1 MNVKTFIDRP
11 ILSGVISVL
20 MVLVGVIGLSQLA
33 LEQFPEI
40 APPTVRIMAS
50 YTGANAETVQKSVVV
65 PLEEAINGVEGMMYM
80 TSNASNNGS
89 GSIGIFF
96 RQGTDPDMA
105 MVNVQNRAA
114 TVQGRL
120 PSDVVK
126 SGLTVRKRQTS
137 NIKQIAIYS
146 PDSTFDR
153 AFLANYTKINIEPRL
168 SRIPGVG
175 EVNVMGADYS
185 MRIWLDP
192 LKMARYNLTPS
203 DITQVLNEQNVEVAT
218 GTLGAESSNTFQY
231 VLKYRG
237 RYEDEQ
243 GYENLVIRS
252 LPNGD
257 VLRIKDIAK
266 VELGSQN
273 YNIIAETN
281 GSPGVNVS
289 INQVAGS
296 NANEIIKQIDR
307 EIEEIR
313 GSLPPGIVIED
324 LESKKDFL
332 DASITSVVETL
343 LEALALVIL
352 VVFLFLQSWRA
363 TIIPAVAIMV
373 SLVATLAVI
382 YAIGFSLN
390 MLTLFAL
397 VLVIGTVVDD
407 AIVVVEAVQAKLD
420 ATHRDRSRGSSD
432 EQPTGPVPMSRQSTI
447 EAMHDI
453 TSALVTTTLV
463 FMAVFVPVC
472 FIGGVTGTFYTQ
484 FGLTMAIAVGISLF
498 NALTLSP
505 ALSALIMRPNNVS
518 NGLNGYD
525 GADAHSTH
533 SFLRLFNAG
542 FNALLER
549 YKRAVTAIIP
559 KKWLAAALVVIA
571 IVGLGW
577 MMRTTKTGLVPNEDM
592 GTVFINVQA
601 SPGSSLQQTYHIL
614 KEVEARIKDLPQLRI
629 YSLIAGNSNNFEQ
642 SSSNGN
648 FTLKLKKWG
657 ERKGK
662 GDDVQS
668 VVDEIYRRTADIAN
682 AKIQVN
688 TQNML
693 PGFGRINGFE
703 LHVQDKHGGTIQ
715 ELLDQ
720 TNRLIAALNER
731 PEISRAFTNFSLKYP
746 QYRVEVDAALC
757 KRRGVS
763 PSDVLAALSGYVGGS
778 YASNFVRFTKLY
790 RVMVQASPEY
800 RLDTESLNNIFVR
813 SSSGEMSPIGQY
825 ITLTRIYGSETL
837 ARFNLFPSI
846 QCGGTTA
853 EGYSSGQAIDAIR
866 ETAAEV
872 LPEGYGYEF
881 GGMSREEASA
891 QNTTAL
897 VFVICIVFI
906 YLILCA
912 LYESL
917 FIPMAVILSVP
928 FGLAGS
934 FIFAHLWGL
943 ENNIYM
949 QTGLIMLIGLLSKTA
964 ILLTEYASTRR
975 RQGMGIVE
983 AALDAAAVRLRP
995 ILMTSLTM
1003 IFGLL
1008 PLALATGVGA
1018 NGNRSLGVGTI
1029 GGMLIG
1035 TIALLFIVPCLFVI
1049 FQVIEEKVFGRKAN
1063 NV

>member
-1 MNVKTFIDRP
+1 MNVRTFIDRP

-20 MVLVGVIGLSQLA
+20 MVLVGIIGLSKLA

-80 TSNASNNGS
+80 TSSASNNGTA
-89 GSIGIFF
+89 SIGIFF
-96 RQGTDPDMA
+96 RQGTDPNMA

-137 NIKQIAIYS
+137 NIKQIAVYS

-192 LKMARYNLTPS
+192 LKMAQYRLTPA
-203 DITQVLNEQNVEVAT
+203 DITQVLNEQNIEVAT
-218 GTLGAESSNTFQY
+218 GTLGAESDNTFQY

-237 RYEDEQ
+237 RYEEEQ
-243 GYENLVIRS
+243 EYANLVIRS

-257 VLRIKDIAK
+257 VLRIGDIAR

-281 GSPGVNVS
+281 GKPGVNIS

-296 NANEIIKQIDR
+296 NANEIIKQIDA
-307 EIEEIR
+307 EVEEIR
-313 GSLPPGIVIED
+313 HSLPPGIVIED

-332 DASITSVVETL
+332 DASIASVVETL
-343 LEALALVIL
+343 LEALLLVIL
-352 VVFLFLQSWRA
+352 VVWLFLGSWRS
-363 TIIPAVAIMV
+363 TIIPAIAIVV
-373 SLVATLAVI
+373 SLIATLAVI

-407 AIVVVEAVQAKLD
+407 AIVVVEAVQAQYESGECRTESVEF
-420 ATHRDRSRGSSD
+420 ATATDGSTD
-432 EQPTGPVPMSRQSTI
+432 STAVANSTLYTLNSKQMT
-447 EAMHDI
+447 EAAMKKI
-453 TSALVTTTLV
+453 TSALITTTLV

-484 FGLTMAIAVGISLF
+484 FGLTMAIAVAISLF

-505 ALSALIMRPNNVS
+505 ALSAIIM
-518 NGLNGYD
+518 YD
-525 GADAHSTH
+525 KKPSKFHAK
-533 SFLRLFNAG
+533 FNAVFITLSEKYKHAVDAFTRKKLIAG
-542 FNALLER
+542 LL
-549 YKRAVTAIIP
+549 VVVAII
-559 KKWLAAALVVIA
+559 A
-571 IVGLGW
+571 LGW
-577 MMRTTKTGLVPNEDM
+577 MMRTTRTGLVPNEDM

-601 SPGSSLQQTYHIL
+601 SPGSSLQQTYGIL
-614 KEVEARIKDLPQLRI
+614 KEVESRIKDLPQLRI

-648 FTLKLKKWG
+648 FTLKLKKWD
-657 ERKGK
+657 ERTDK

-703 LHVQDKHGGTIQ
+703 MHVQDKHGGTIND
-715 ELLDQ
+715 LLSY
-720 TNRLIAALNER
+720 TNKRIAALNER
-731 PEISRAFTNFSLKYP
+731 PEISRAYTNFSMKYP

-763 PSDVLAALSGYVGGS
+763 PSDVLAALSGYVGGT

-800 RLDTESLNNIFVR
+800 RLNAESLNNIFVR
-813 SSSGEMSPIGQY
+813 NNQGEMSPIGQY
-825 ITLTRIYGSETL
+825 LTLTRVYGSETL
-837 ARFNLFPSI
+837 SRFNLFPSI
-846 QCGGTTA
+846 MVGGTAA

-866 ETAAEV
+866 EVAAEV

-881 GGMSREEASA
+881 GGMTREEASS

-897 VFVICIVFI
+897 VFVLVIVFV
-906 YLILCA
+906 YLLLCA

-917 FIPMAVILSVP
+917 LIPLAVILSVP

-934 FIFAHLWGL
+934 FLFANLWGL

-964 ILLTEYASTRR
+964 ILLTEYATTRR
-975 RQGMGIVE
+975 RQGLGIVE

-995 ILMTSLTM
+995 ILMTSMTM
-1003 IFGLL
+1003 VFGLL

-1018 NGNRSLGVGTI
+1018 NGNHSLGVGTI
-1029 GGMLIG
+1029 GGMVIG
-1035 TIALLFIVPCLFVI
+1035 TIALLFIVPVLFVI
-1049 FQVIEEKVFGRKAN
+1049 FQSIEERFKHHRKQL
-1063 NV
+1063 

>member
-192 LKMARYNLTPS
+192 LKMARYGLTPS

-218 GTLGAESSNTFQY
+218 GTLGAESQNTFQY

-252 LPNGD
+252 LPSGD

-307 EIEEIR
+307 EIEDIR

-373 SLVATLAVI
+373 SLIATLAVI

-420 ATHRDRSRGSSD
+420 EG
-432 EQPTGPVPMSRQSTI
+432 GQSTYNATI
-447 EAMHDI
+447 AAMHGI

-505 ALSALIMRPNNVS
+505 ALSAQIMRPNPS
-518 NGLNGYD
+518 LAEQDKGFK
-525 GADAHSTH
+525 A
-533 SFLRLFNAG
+533 RFNAG
-542 FNALLER
+542 FNAVLNR
-549 YKRAVTAIIP
+549 YKSAVAVVIP
-559 KKWLAAALVVIA
+559 KRWLAAALVVVA
-571 IVGLGW
+571 ILGLGW
-577 MMRTTKTGLVPNEDM
+577 MMKTTKTGLVPNEDM

-614 KEVEARIKDLPQLRI
+614 KEVEERIKDLPQLRI

-715 ELLDQ
+715 DLLTY

-757 KRRGVS
+757 KRSGVS
-763 PSDVLAALSGYVGGS
+763 PSDVLAALSGYIGGS

-813 SSSGEMSPIGQY
+813 TSSGEMSPIGQY
-825 ITLTRIYGSETL
+825 LTLTRIYGSETL

-846 QCGGTTA
+846 QCGGTAA

-881 GGMSREEASA
+881 GGMSREETSA
-891 QNTTAL
+891 QNITAL
-897 VFVICIVFI
+897 VFIICIVFI

-928 FGLAGS
+928 FGLLGS
-934 FIFAHLWGL
+934 FLFAHLWGL

-1003 IFGLL
+1003 VFGLL

-1018 NGNRSLGVGTI
+1018 NGNRSLGVGAI

-1049 FQVIEEKVFGRKAN
+1049 FQTIEEKVFGRKG
-1063 NV
+1063 

>member
-192 LKMARYNLTPS
+192 LKMARYGLTPS

-218 GTLGAESSNTFQY
+218 GTLGAESQNTFQY

-252 LPNGD
+252 LPSGD

-296 NANEIIKQIDR
+296 NANEIIKEIDR

-373 SLVATLAVI
+373 SLIATLAVI

-420 ATHRDRSRGSSD
+420 EG
-432 EQPTGPVPMSRQSTI
+432 GQSTYNATI
-447 EAMHDI
+447 AAMHGI

-505 ALSALIMRPNNVS
+505 ALSALIMRPNASLAEQNK
-518 NGLNGYD
+518 GFK
-525 GADAHSTH
+525 A
-533 SFLRLFNAG
+533 RFNAG
-542 FNALLER
+542 FNAVLDR
-549 YKRAVTAIIP
+549 YKRAVTVVIP
-559 KKWLAAALVVIA
+559 KKWLAAALVVVA
-571 IVGLGW
+571 ILSLGW
-577 MMRTTKTGLVPNEDM
+577 MMKTTKTGLVPNEDM

-614 KEVEARIKDLPQLRI
+614 KEVEERIKDLPQLRI

-715 ELLDQ
+715 DLLTY

-757 KRRGVS
+757 KCNGVS
-763 PSDVLAALSGYVGGS
+763 PSDVLAALSGYIGGS

-813 SSSGEMSPIGQY
+813 TSSGEMSPIGQY
-825 ITLTRIYGSETL
+825 LTLTRIYGSETL

-846 QCGGTTA
+846 QCGGTAA

-897 VFVICIVFI
+897 VFIICIVFI

-928 FGLAGS
+928 FGLLGS
-934 FIFAHLWGL
+934 FLFAHLWGL

-975 RQGMGIVE
+975 RQGMGIVK
-983 AALDAAAVRLRP
+983 AALDAAAVRL
-995 ILMTSLTM
+995 
-1003 IFGLL
+1003 
-1008 PLALATGVGA
+1008 
-1018 NGNRSLGVGTI
+1018 
-1029 GGMLIG
+1029 
-1035 TIALLFIVPCLFVI
+1035 
-1049 FQVIEEKVFGRKAN
+1049 
-1063 NV
+1063 

>member
-1 MNVKTFIDRP
+1 MNVRTFIDRP

-20 MVLVGVIGLSQLA
+20 MVLVGIIGLSQLA

-80 TSNASNNGS
+80 TSSASNNGTA
-89 GSIGIFF
+89 SIGIFF

-126 SGLTVRKRQTS
+126 SGITVRKRQTS
-137 NIKQIAIYS
+137 NIKQIAVYS

-192 LKMARYNLTPS
+192 LKMARYGLTPS

-218 GTLGAESSNTFQY
+218 GTLGAESQNTFQY

-252 LPNGD
+252 LPDGD
-257 VLRIKDIAK
+257 VLRIGDIAK

-273 YNIIAETN
+273 YNIIGETN
-281 GSPGVNVS
+281 GRPGVNIS

-307 EIEEIR
+307 EVEEIR
-313 GSLPPGIVIED
+313 VSLPPGIVIED

-332 DASITSVVETL
+332 DASIASVLETL
-343 LEALALVIL
+343 FEALLLVIF
-352 VVFLFLQSWRA
+352 VVWLFLQSWRA

-373 SLVATLAVI
+373 SLIATLAVI

-407 AIVVVEAVQAKLD
+407 AIVVVEAVQAQLDKGKLATYD
-420 ATHRDRSRGSSD
+420 A
-432 EQPTGPVPMSRQSTI
+432 TI
-447 EAMHDI
+447 EAMHGI

-505 ALSALIMRPNNVS
+505 ALCALIMRPQERE
-518 NGLNGYD
+518 GGK
-525 GADAHSTH
+525 GFKA
-533 SFLRLFNAG
+533 RFNAG
-542 FNALLER
+542 FDALLNR
-549 YKRAVTAIIP
+549 YKGAVTNVIP
-559 KKWLAAALVVIA
+559 RRWLAVALVVVA

-614 KEVEARIKDLPQLRI
+614 KEVEERIEDLPQLRI

-668 VVDEIYRRTADIAN
+668 IVDEIYRRTADIAN

-703 LHVQDKHGGTIQ
+703 LHIQDKHGGTID
-715 ELLDQ
+715 ELFDY
-720 TNRLIAALNER
+720 TNRLIAALNQR

-746 QYRVEVDAALC
+746 QYRLEVDAALC

-763 PSDVLAALSGYVGGS
+763 PSDVLSALSGYIGGS

-800 RLDTESLNNIFVR
+800 RLDTESLNNIFVKT
-813 SSSGEMSPIGQY
+813 SSGEMSPIGQY
-825 ITLTRIYGSETL
+825 VKLTRIYGSETL
-837 ARFNLFPSI
+837 SRFNLFPSI
-846 QCGGTTA
+846 QVGGTAA

-891 QNTTAL
+891 QNTTTL
-897 VFVICIVFI
+897 VFIICIVFI
-906 YLILCA
+906 YLILCG

-917 FIPMAVILSVP
+917 FIPLAVILSVP
-928 FGLAGS
+928 FGLLGS

-983 AALDAAAVRLRP
+983 AALDAASVRLRP
-995 ILMTSLTM
+995 ILMTSMTM
-1003 IFGLL
+1003 VFGLL

-1018 NGNRSLGVGTI
+1018 NGNRSLGVGAI

-1035 TIALLFIVPCLFVI
+1035 TIALLFIVPVLFTI
-1049 FQVIEEKVFGRKAN
+1049 FQSIEERVMPKKTNRRDQS
-1063 NV
+1063 

>member
-20 MVLVGVIGLSQLA
+20 MVLVGAIGLSQLA

-137 NIKQIAIYS
+137 NIKQIAVYS

-192 LKMARYNLTPS
+192 LKMARYGLTPS

-257 VLRIKDIAK
+257 VLRIRDIAR

-296 NANEIIKQIDR
+296 NANEIIKQIDS
-307 EIEEIR
+307 EIEDIR
-313 GSLPPGIVIED
+313 QSLPPGIVIED

-332 DASITSVVETL
+332 DASIASVMETL

-363 TIIPAVAIMV
+363 TIIPAIAIMV
-373 SLVATLAVI
+373 SLIATLAVI

-420 ATHRDRSRGSSD
+420 GSGETTYNATIS
-432 EQPTGPVPMSRQSTI
+432 
-447 EAMHDI
+447 AMHGI

-505 ALSALIMRPNNVS
+505 ALSALIMRPNTS
-518 NGLNGYD
+518 QAEQSKGFK
-525 GADAHSTH
+525 AK
-533 SFLRLFNAG
+533 FNAG
-542 FNALLER
+542 FNAVLDR
-549 YKRAVTAIIP
+549 YKRAVTVVIP
-559 KKWLAAALVVIA
+559 KRWLAAALVVVAVI
-571 IVGLGW
+571 GLGW
-577 MMRTTKTGLVPNEDM
+577 MMKTTKTGLVPNEDM

-614 KEVEARIKDLPQLRI
+614 KEVEERIKDLPQLRI

-648 FTLKLKKWG
+648 FTLKLKKWS

-693 PGFGRINGFE
+693 PGFGRITGFE

-763 PSDVLAALSGYVGGS
+763 PSDVLSALSGYVGGS

-846 QCGGTTA
+846 QVGGTAA

-917 FIPMAVILSVP
+917 FIPLAVILSVP

-995 ILMTSLTM
+995 ILMTSFTM

-1018 NGNRSLGVGTI
+1018 NGNRSLGVGAI

-1049 FQVIEEKVFGRKAN
+1049 FQTIEEKVFKRK
-1063 NV
+1063 

>member
-11 ILSGVISVL
+11 ILAGVISVL
-20 MVLVGVIGLSQLA
+20 MVLVGIIGLSRLA

-80 TSNASNNGS
+80 TSSASNNGT

-114 TVQGRL
+114 AVQGRL

-137 NIKQIAIYS
+137 NIKQLSVYC

-153 AFLANYTKINIEPRL
+153 SFLANYTKINIEPRL
-168 SRIPGVG
+168 SRIAGVG

-192 LKMARYNLTPS
+192 LKMARYVLVPS
-203 DITQVLNEQNVEVAT
+203 DITRVLDEQNVEVAT
-218 GTLGAESSNTFQY
+218 GTLGAESANTFQY

-237 RYEDEQ
+237 RYEEEKD
-243 GYENLVIRS
+243 YESLVVRS
-252 LPNGD
+252 LPDGD
-257 VLRIKDIAK
+257 VLRIGDIAR

-273 YNIIAETN
+273 YNIIGETN
-281 GSPGVNVS
+281 GSPGVNIS

-296 NANEIIKQIDR
+296 NANEIIKEIDR
-307 EIEEIR
+307 EVEEIR
-313 GSLPPGIVIED
+313 HSLPPGIVIED
-324 LESKKDFL
+324 IESKKDFL
-332 DASITSVVETL
+332 DASIASVLETL
-343 LEALALVIL
+343 LEALLLVIF
-352 VVFLFLQSWRA
+352 VVFVFLQSWRA
-363 TIIPAVAIMV
+363 TIIPAIAIIV
-373 SLVATLAVI
+373 SLIATLAVI

-420 ATHRDRSRGSSD
+420 EGGQRTYTAT
-432 EQPTGPVPMSRQSTI
+432 V
-447 EAMHDI
+447 EAMHGI

-472 FIGGVTGTFYTQ
+472 FINGVTGTFYTQ
-484 FGLTMAIAVGISLF
+484 FGLTMAIAVAISLF

-505 ALSALIMRPNNVS
+505 ALCALIMKKQ
-518 NGLNGYD
+518 NGVRG
-525 GADAHSTH
+525 
-533 SFLRLFNAG
+533 FRRFNAG
-542 FNALLER
+542 FTAFVGR
-549 YKRAVTAIIP
+549 YRKSVAGFIPRRWVAVVLVLVAI
-559 KKWLAAALVVIA
+559 A
-571 IVGLGW
+571 GLGW
-577 MMRTTKTGLVPNEDM
+577 MMHTTKTGLVPNEDM

-614 KEVEARIKDLPQLRI
+614 KEVEERIEDLPQLRI

-648 FTLKLKKWG
+648 FTLKLKKWS
-657 ERKGK
+657 ERKGE

-668 VVDEIYRRTADIAN
+668 IVDEIYRRTADIAN

-693 PGFGRINGFE
+693 PGFGRLNGFE
-703 LHVQDKHGGTIQ
+703 LHIQDKHGGTIDD
-715 ELLDQ
+715 LLAQ

-746 QYRVEVDAALC
+746 QYRIEVDAALC

-763 PSDVLAALSGYVGGS
+763 PTEVLQALSGYIGGS

-800 RLDTESLNNIFVR
+800 RLDAESLNNIFVR
-813 SSSGEMSPIGQY
+813 TASGEMSPIGQY

-837 ARFNLFPSI
+837 SRFNLFPSI
-846 QCGGTTA
+846 LVSGTA
-853 EGYSSGQAIDAIR
+853 ADGYSSGQMIQAIR
-866 ETAAEV
+866 ETAAEH

-881 GGMSREEASA
+881 GGMTREEAMS

-897 VFVICIVFI
+897 VFVICIIFI

-917 FIPMAVILSVP
+917 FIPLAVILSVP

-964 ILLTEYASTRR
+964 ILLTEYASARR
-975 RQGMGIVE
+975 RQGMGIVA

-1003 IFGLL
+1003 VFGLL

-1018 NGNRSLGVGTI
+1018 NGNRSLGVGAI

-1035 TIALLFIVPCLFVI
+1035 TVALLFIVPCLFVI
-1049 FQVIEEKVFGRKAN
+1049 FQTVEERLFRKRSTDS
-1063 NV
+1063 

>member
-1 MNVKTFIDRP
+1 MNVRTFIDRP

-20 MVLVGVIGLSQLA
+20 MVLVGIIGLSQLA

-50 YTGANAETVQKSVVV
+50 YTGANAETVQKSVIV

-80 TSNASNNGS
+80 TSSASNNGTA
-89 GSIGIFF
+89 SIGIFF

-137 NIKQIAIYS
+137 NIKQMAVYS

-192 LKMARYNLTPS
+192 LKMARYGLTPA
-203 DITQVLNEQNVEVAT
+203 DITQVLSEQNVEVAT
-218 GTLGAESSNTFQY
+218 GTLGAESQNTFQY

-243 GYENLVIRS
+243 GYKNLVVRS
-252 LPNGD
+252 LPDGD
-257 VLRIKDIAK
+257 VLRIGDIAR

-273 YNIIAETN
+273 YNIIGETN
-281 GSPGVNVS
+281 GSPGVNIS

-307 EIEEIR
+307 EVEEIR

-332 DASITSVVETL
+332 DASIASVLETL
-343 LEALALVIL
+343 FEALVLVIL

-363 TIIPAVAIMV
+363 TIIPAIAIMV
-373 SLVATLAVI
+373 SLIATLAII
-382 YAIGFSLN
+382 YGIGFSLN

-420 ATHRDRSRGSSD
+420 GSGL
-432 EQPTGPVPMSRQSTI
+432 TTYHATI
-447 EAMHDI
+447 EAMHGI

-505 ALSALIMRPNNVS
+505 ALCALIMRPNES
-518 NGLNGYD
+518 NGEKGFK
-525 GADAHSTH
+525 A
-533 SFLRLFNAG
+533 RFNTG
-542 FNALLER
+542 FNALLNR
-549 YKRAVTAIIP
+549 YKRAVAVVVPRRWI
-559 KKWLAAALVVIA
+559 AVALVIVA

-614 KEVEARIKDLPQLRI
+614 KEVEERIKDLPQLRI
-629 YSLIAGNSNNFEQ
+629 YSLIAGNSNSFEQ

-648 FTLKLKKWG
+648 FTLKLKKWD

-668 VVDEIYRRTADIAN
+668 IVDEIYRRTADIAN

-703 LHVQDKHGGTIQ
+703 LHIQDKHGGTID
-715 ELLDQ
+715 ELLGY

-763 PSDVLAALSGYVGGS
+763 PSDVLAALSGYIGGS

-813 SSSGEMSPIGQY
+813 TSSGEMSPIGQY
-825 ITLTRIYGSETL
+825 LTLKRIYGSETL
-837 ARFNLFPSI
+837 SRFNLFPSI
-846 QCGGTTA
+846 QVGGTA
-853 EGYSSGQAIDAIR
+853 ADGYSSGQAIQAIR

-906 YLILCA
+906 YLILCG

-934 FIFAHLWGL
+934 FIFAWLWGL

-964 ILLTEYASTRR
+964 ILLTEYASARR
-975 RQGMGIVE
+975 RQGMSIVE
-983 AALDAAAVRLRP
+983 AALDAASVRLRP
-995 ILMTSLTM
+995 ILMTSMTM
-1003 IFGLL
+1003 VFGLL

-1018 NGNRSLGVGTI
+1018 NGNRSLGVGAI

-1035 TIALLFIVPCLFVI
+1035 TVALLFIVPVLFVI
-1049 FQVIEEKVFGRKAN
+1049 FQSIEERVMPKRRK
-1063 NV
+1063 